1 MNIPPPTYKEIGTH
15 LTNEDA
21 PKYELHNTNSI
32 LKIYCDTEQ
41 NKRNEEGKKIEA
53 RQIIFIKKYKKNIMK
68 NIDKAYNNCNK
79 RASEGKDNTLIYRI
93 NVRVCY
99 KDDFKWLDSYIYR
112 LNGRNKY
119 PINIEH
125 SHRYVRHDDTRYI
138 HAIYFRW

>member
-1 MNIPPPTYKEIGTH
+1 MPLFRYKK
-15 LTNEDA
+15 TNKKSTNNNV
-21 PKYELHNTNSI
+21 PKYRSCNAYSLQKKQKEAEERIRKEKKEKETKFI
-32 LKIYCDTEQ
+32 
-41 NKRNEEGKKIEA
+41 NKYINL
-53 RQIIFIKKYKKNIMK
+53 IMK